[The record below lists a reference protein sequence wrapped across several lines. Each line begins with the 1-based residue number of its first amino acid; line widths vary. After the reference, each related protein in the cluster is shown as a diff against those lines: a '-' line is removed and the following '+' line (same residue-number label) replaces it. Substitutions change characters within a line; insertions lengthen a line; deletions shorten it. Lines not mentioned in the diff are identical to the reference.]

1 MPMSESKKIY
11 DFFKKYAQYKDLKDL
26 YKKTVPAISSFED
39 KLSEYYTEQ
48 EKMKL
53 IMSRFDEVLVNKANK
68 EAIVILR
75 DFVNDEFARKDAND
89 TFVQRQTNQ
98 MNEVTENVSNLQ
110 ELVKFQARQLQ
121 KDMYTAVRKGVQT
134 ALAAGEAS
142 QGGGG
147 KKDGIDLKIVKEAMA
162 DKATV
167 EQIEQL
173 QVQKANKVDVEM
185 CMRWVDM
192 LHKMCNALAT
202 LHTLNFKTALEFKGT
217 ESAHM

>member
-89 TFVQRQTNQ
+89 TFV
-98 MNEVTENVSNLQ
+98 
-110 ELVKFQARQLQ
+110 
-121 KDMYTAVRKGVQT
+121 
-134 ALAAGEAS
+134 
-142 QGGGG
+142 
-147 KKDGIDLKIVKEAMA
+147 
-162 DKATV
+162 
-167 EQIEQL
+167 
-173 QVQKANKVDVEM
+173 
-185 CMRWVDM
+185 
-192 LHKMCNALAT
+192 
-202 LHTLNFKTALEFKGT
+202 
-217 ESAHM
+217 